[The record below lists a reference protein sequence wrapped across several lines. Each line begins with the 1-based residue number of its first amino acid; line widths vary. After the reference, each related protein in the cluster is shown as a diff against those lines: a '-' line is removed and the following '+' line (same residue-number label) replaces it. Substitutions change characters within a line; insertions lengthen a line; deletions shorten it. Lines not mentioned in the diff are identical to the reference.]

1 MNKTYRII
9 WNKARNCL
17 MVVGENAKS
26 QGKGAGNKKTLVTA
40 VTAALLALSGSNAL
54 AAMLGNPM
62 AADILITTPTTD
74 PVNLDNGQS
83 IFVDGSGTN
92 TGRIVVGGS
101 AISILNGTSAGA
113 ITNSGTIS
121 GGWSGIYA
129 YQSTLTGGINNTGS
143 ISGGIDG
150 ISVYASNL
158 SDGITNSVNGTI
170 SGGEDGLAIKS
181 GSTLSGGIYNSG
193 SIIATAIN
201 GKAIVLSTS
210 ELNGGITNSGT
221 ISGGSV
227 GIIALN
233 STLTGGINNSGSIS
247 GGYVG
252 IGSVNSTLSDGINNS
267 GSISGGGI
275 GIFVVQSTLTGGIN
289 NLVNGIISGGE
300 DGLAIK
306 SGSTLSGGITNA
318 GLIGGTRYAGINA
331 YQSALTGG
339 INNSGLISG
348 GSAGIVALSSTLTG
362 GITNSGTISGGFVG
376 IVVASESTLTGGINN
391 SGLISGGNLGI
402 IASSSTLRGG
412 INNSG
417 LISGNGAGIVFASE
431 STLEGGINNSGL
443 ISGAS
448 VAGILLTGSSLDG
461 GIINTGTI
469 SGGIDGLGLRSS
481 TLTGGIT
488 NAGLIQGTE
497 YAIYAGQSSSVSG
510 GILVSGT
517 SAQFIGDIYAP
528 NVDLTL
534 DSGAA
539 FTNSNAMSL
548 SGVLVSSG
556 ATFNLTNAV
565 SSSSSLSGNINL
577 NSGTGYFTNQGTVDV
592 GSRGASATPTITGN
606 YTQDAGATFKTS
618 VISDTEYGQM
628 YVTGS
633 TTLAGTAYVYATGAA
648 TVLAHGGT
656 LAGVITAGD
665 TLSGAFTTI
674 NSNSSIYGYTGVYS
688 SNAFGM
694 VVAAQPNAVA
704 NDVAQYG
711 TPAASGAAAALDQ
724 IATNP
729 GAMAP
734 VIDTLDGKSGQ
745 AQANAVEQTLP
756 VIVGAGSMAAAQN
769 QASFNQV
776 VQSRQAQIAG
786 LSSGEAFAGNRDVW
800 GKAFGNWANQG
811 DVNNVSGY
819 SVDGGGLAFG
829 FDKQLSTKSNLG
841 ISLAYAYSS
850 VSSNSSVA
858 PSSVYV
864 NSYQAGL
871 YGDYQLQP
879 TWQLNYQLD
888 GAINTNASKRSLS
901 SFAGT
906 TDVGAN
912 AYGNYN
918 SYVVHAGLG
927 LQKFLSLNPSTRLTP
942 EVRLD
947 YTTVQT
953 DAYTESGG
961 GLLNLK
967 ANSQSYNTLYTS
979 ASLRLDHALSNGLN
993 ISGNVGIAYNALDNN
1008 AQMTSAYQG
1017 GGTSFVTNGLDI
1029 SPWLYNAGVGISGKI
1044 SKDVELNVRYD
1055 IDFSS
1060 TSYTNQM
1067 VSARVKF
1074 LF

>member
-17 MVVGENAKS
+17 MVVGENSKS
-26 QGKGAGNKKTLVTA
+26 QGKGASNKKPLVTA
-40 VTAALLALSGSNAL
+40 VTAALLALGGSTAL
-54 AAMLGNPM
+54 AKIMTVNPM
-62 AADILITTPTTD
+62 ASDILITTPTTD
-74 PVNLDNGQS
+74 QVVLDNDQS
-83 IFVDGSGTN
+83 IFVDGSGIN
-92 TGRIVVGGS
+92 TGSIVVGGS
-101 AISILNGTSAGA
+101 AILVPNGTSAGA

-121 GGWSGIYA
+121 GGTYGINA
-129 YQSTLTGGINNTGS
+129 DHSTLTGGIT
-143 ISGGIDG
+143 
-150 ISVYASNL
+150 
-158 SDGITNSVNGTI
+158 
-170 SGGEDGLAIKS
+170 
-181 GSTLSGGIYNSG
+181 
-193 SIIATAIN
+193 
-201 GKAIVLSTS
+201 
-210 ELNGGITNSGT
+210 
-221 ISGGSV
+221 
-227 GIIALN
+227 
-233 STLTGGINNSGSIS
+233 NSGSIS
-247 GGYVG
+247 GGYSGILMDQSSVSGGLYNTGSITGGQFGMIVG
-252 IGSVNSTLSDGINNS
+252 NSTLVGDISNLGFITGSTATGFYDTGSAGLHLLNTSLLGAILNEGQIVSTGEAGVLFDGSTISAGIVNS
-267 GSISGGGI
+267 GTIIGGLTGT
-275 GIFVVQSTLTGGIN
+275 VAYRSTLTG
-289 NLVNGIISGGE
+289 S
-300 DGLAIK
+300 
-306 SGSTLSGGITNA
+306 
-318 GLIGGTRYAGINA
+318 
-331 YQSALTGG
+331 

-362 GITNSGTISGGFVG
+362 GITNSGFISGDHNNG
-376 IVVASESTLTGGINN
+376 IHVYNSTLTDGINN
-391 SGLISGGNLGI
+391 SGLITGGQHGIYASLSSLTGGITNLG
-402 IASSSTLRGG
+402 S
-412 INNSG
+412 
-417 LISGNGAGIVFASE
+417 
-431 STLEGGINNSGL
+431 
-443 ISGAS
+443 
-448 VAGILLTGSSLDG
+448 
-461 GIINTGTI
+461 I
-469 SGGIDGLGLRSS
+469 SGGAFGIFVNQS

-488 NAGLIQGTE
+488 NSGSISGGGNGIVANHSTLTGGIDNSGSISGGINGIGL
-497 YAIYAGQSSSVSG
+497 SSSTLSGGLHNSGTIKATNTTGMLGGFGISIGSGSYFEGGITNSGIISSSGVDGDFQMSLRIDDNASFSG
-510 GILVSGT
+510 GILVTGT

-528 NVDLTL
+528 NVVLTL
-534 DSGAA
+534 DTGAE
-539 FTNSNAMSL
+539 FTNSNAMVL
-548 SGVLVSSG
+548 SGLTVSSD
-556 ATFNLTNAV
+556 ATFNLINAPLSNTYFYTTNE
-565 SSSSSLSGNINL
+565 SSIRLDNGI
-577 NSGTGYFTNQGTVDV
+577 GYFTNQGTVDV

-606 YTQDAGATFKTS
+606 YTQGAGATFKTT
-618 VISDTEYGQM
+618 VVSDTEYGQM

-633 TTLAGTAYVYATGAA
+633 ATLAGTAQVTASDVASLVGS
-648 TVLAHGGT
+648 T

-665 TLSGAFTTI
+665 TLSGAFSTI

-711 TPAASGAAAALDQ
+711 TPAASGAAGALDQ

-734 VIDTLDGKSGQ
+734 VLDTLDGKSGQ

-756 VIVGAGSMAAAQN
+756 AVVGAGSMAAAQN
-769 QASFNQV
+769 QAAFNQV
-776 VQSRQAQIAG
+776 VQSRQAQISG
-786 LSSGEAFAGNRDVW
+786 LSSGADFTGNRDVW

-811 DVNNVSGY
+811 DLNNVAGY

-829 FDKQLSTKSNLG
+829 FDKQLSTKANLG
-841 ISLAYAYSS
+841 FSLAYAYSS

-942 EVRLD
+942 EVR
-947 YTTVQT
+947 
-953 DAYTESGG
+953 
-961 GLLNLK
+961 
-967 ANSQSYNTLYTS
+967 TS
-979 ASLRLDHALSNGLN
+979 ASLRLDHTLSNGMN

-1008 AQMTSAYQG
+1008 AQLTSAYKG
-1017 GGTSFVTNGLDI
+1017 GGPSFVTNGLDI
-1029 SPWLYNAGVGISGKI
+1029 SPWLYNAGVGMSGKI